1 MKDVFLFGSVVVT
14 TGLLLENQY
23 PEPDGYGELSQVDL
37 FLGGECGVAAAMLH
51 HFGCSCKLMGFQLGY
66 ETDSVVKN
74 YFKNT
79 NVDVSAQTTDPAW
92 RGIRDY
98 VIIDPINHTRT
109 CLGSFE
115 HLHTLEKHHWD
126 MPTEQD
132 VVGSLVAG
140 IDPHMTPEME
150 EAVRLCDLHNIPYVT
165 YDCPY
170 DSPLHE
176 KSSINVISSCY
187 LKDQYSELV
196 QTDILDLLTRY
207 TRHSKGLTIF
217 TFGSKTIYYGRGDM
231 QSTAQPF
238 QVQVKSTL
246 SAGDSFRTGCIY
258 GLLKG
263 LSDSETVDFASALA
277 GCALT
282 KYPITNNL
290 PELDEVMSLI
300 KSR

>member
-1 MKDVFLFGSVVVT
+1 MQDVFLFGSVVVT

-23 PEPDGYGELSQVDL
+23 PEPDGYGELAQVDL
-37 FLGGECGVAAAMLH
+37 FLGGECGVAAAMLN
-51 HFGCSCKLMGFQLGY
+51 HFGCSCKLMGFQLGH

-79 NVDVSAQTTDPAW
+79 NVDVTAQTTDLTWP
-92 RGIRDY
+92 GIRDY
-98 VIIDPINHTRT
+98 VIIDRKNHTRT

-115 HLHTLEKHHWD
+115 HLHILKKHHWD
-126 MPTEQD
+126 MPVEQD
-132 VVGSLVAG
+132 VAGSLVAG
-140 IDPHMTPEME
+140 IDPHMTPEMDK
-150 EAVRLCDLHNIPYVT
+150 AVVLCSLHKIPYVT

-176 KSSINVISSCY
+176 KSAINVISSCY
-187 LKDQYSELV
+187 LKEQYPDFMESGI
-196 QTDILDLLTRY
+196 QDLLRLY
-207 TRHSKGLTIF
+207 TSHSNGLTIF
-217 TFGSKTIYYGRGDM
+217 TFGSKTIYYGR
-231 QSTAQPF
+231 SEVFETSQPF
-238 QVQVKSTL
+238 QVDVKSTL
-246 SAGDSFRTGCIY
+246 GAGDSYRTGCIY

-263 LSDSETVDFASALA
+263 MKDSEIVDFASALA

-290 PELDEVMSLI
+290 PDLDEVMKLL